1 MKIPLHSLV
10 FDFTNSLSGVEGY
23 EFLSIDKIRRDLI
36 GKDEGYYLNI
46 DFLNE
51 LKSRINNKLWVGERV
66 IVSSKGM
73 KKFERDFLSHTAS
86 DLGLQIFYIVDKDY
100 SDSEVLRGDGRA
112 EVCNINTTTIIK
124 KINNKNLL
132 NVFPDEYRG
141 ITVVGDVHGQMEAL
155 MSAIYWAKKRN
166 NLLIFL
172 GDIIDFGVKSL
183 DCIEEIYKLVIRN
196 QAIFIF
202 GNHERKIFK
211 WLNKYTNRNIKIHLS
226 EANKQTIEKIKS
238 LSSQEKRKWE
248 SKYRALMNLGFTHL
262 NIEDKLFFV
271 HASFSNEMLCYSDKR
286 ILPSELERL
295 ALFGEIKSNPNW
307 EDDNSHNLTYLW
319 INSIP
324 KGMTV
329 FVGHEPRSNFKP
341 YYEINK
347 EGGSVYF
354 IDTGCG
360 KGGNLTT
367 ADIVL
372 SNEGN
377 TIEYVVQNFNHW

>member
-10 FDFTNSLSGVEGY
+10 FDFTNSVSGVEGY

-36 GKDEGYYLNI
+36 GKDDGYYLNI
-46 DFLNE
+46 DLLNE
-51 LKSRINNKLWVGERV
+51 LKSRITNKLWVGERV

-73 KKFERDFLSHTAS
+73 KKFEREFLSQTA
-86 DLGLQIFYIVDKDY
+86 LEMGLQIFYILDKEYFDT
-100 SDSEVLRGDGRA
+100 EVCRGDGRA
-112 EVCNINTTTIIK
+112 EVCNISSSSFVK
-124 KINNKNLL
+124 KINHKNII
-132 NVFPDEYRG
+132 NFFPQEYRG

-183 DCIEEIYKLVIRN
+183 ECIEEIYKLVVRN

-211 WLNKYTNRNIKIHLS
+211 WLNKYLNKNIKIHLS

-238 LSSQEKRKWE
+238 LSLSEKRKWE
-248 SKYRALMNLGFTHL
+248 SKYRALMNLGFTHF
-262 NIEDKLFFV
+262 NIDDKLFFV
-271 HASFSNEMLCYSDKR
+271 HASFSNEMILHSEKR
-286 ILPSELERL
+286 ILPPELERL
-295 ALFGEIKSNPNW
+295 ALFGEIKTNANW
-307 EDDNSHNLTYLW
+307 DEDDAHNLTYRW
-319 INSIP
+319 IDDIP
-324 KGMTV
+324 NNMIV

-341 YYEINK
+341 YHEVNSL
-347 EGGSVYF
+347 GGGVYF

-367 ADIVL
+367 ADIIF
-372 SNEGN
+372 SDEINS
-377 TIEYVVQNFNHW
+377 TSFVVQNFNHW